1 MLIYYQKVD
10 TDFGDMEC
18 GKLVRI
24 ILMTLLGLVATTMF
38 TFLSGLGA
46 YTIVHGTYTSD
57 GFVLVVV
64 YGSVITAVFL
74 VIIFTIVRFSNRWK
88 QNRIVLPQ

>member
-10 TDFGDMEC
+10 TDFGEMEC

-24 ILMTLLGLVATTMF
+24 I
-38 TFLSGLGA
+38 GA
-46 YTIVHGTYTSD
+46 YTIFHGTYTSD

-88 QNRIVLPQ
+88 QNRSVLPQ